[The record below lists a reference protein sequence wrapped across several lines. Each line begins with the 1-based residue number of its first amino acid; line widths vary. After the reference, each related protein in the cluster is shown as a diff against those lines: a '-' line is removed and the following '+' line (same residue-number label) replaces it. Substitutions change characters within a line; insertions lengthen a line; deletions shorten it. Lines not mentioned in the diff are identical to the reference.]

1 MISSVVADAP
11 LPQRDHRRP
20 TRGDLTRPGRP
31 RHRRQAHEVVAVGH
45 AMIARLVWR
54 STPRAL
60 LYAAGAQAYLEL
72 AHLVTDGDDFMRLL
86 PVARTAR
93 PRQVAARRAAVVALW
108 KWCIRNN

>member
-1 MISSVVADAP
+1 MSPGRELTSFRSRVVLHPMPAP
-11 LPQRDHRRP
+11 LPI
-20 TRGDLTRPGRP
+20 T
-31 RHRRQAHEVVAVGH
+31 H
-45 AMIARLVWR
+45 AMIAGLVWR

-86 PVARTAR
+86 PVARAAR
-93 PRQVAARRAAVVALW
+93 PRQAAARRAAVVTLW